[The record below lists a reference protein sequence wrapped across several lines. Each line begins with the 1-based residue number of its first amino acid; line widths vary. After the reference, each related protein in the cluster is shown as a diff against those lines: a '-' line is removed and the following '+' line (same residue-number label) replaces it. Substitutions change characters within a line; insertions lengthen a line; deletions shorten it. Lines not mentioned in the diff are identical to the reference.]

1 MNYRIPLSAIIFV
14 KIKESVMGAPTSKI
28 DFLYF
33 TWKGKGHRPE
43 LYTKEEMLTVVFWV
57 VMPRLAEII

>member
-1 MNYRIPLSAIIFV
+1 
-14 KIKESVMGAPTSKI
+14 MGAPTSKI